1 MVMLLSFNADLLCKP
16 NPPEVLFQIV
26 PIFRSVRVRG
36 EGTHTQTAM
45 EVEPSYSHHSHYHRR
60 GRGYPVLFYP
70 SSGAP
75 AAPPPRQPDSDDS
88 PMVGV
93 CVQQSPVASH

>member
-1 MVMLLSFNADLLCKP
+1 M
-16 NPPEVLFQIV
+16 
-26 PIFRSVRVRG
+26 RG
-36 EGTHTQTAM
+36 EPVAM
-45 EVEPSYSHHSHYHRR
+45 EVEPPYSHHSHYHRR

-70 SSGAP
+70 APPAP
-75 AAPPPRQPDSDDS
+75 APPDPAHSEDS